1 MKVLRAESRG
11 QRAEAHSSTFHSE
24 RPEDWRQSASCAGL
38 DTDLFFTNQIS
49 GQVRRMCAACPVNQ
63 ECGQFADETGS
74 YGMWGGKYRP
84 FRAAYS
90 KRADIDVVAI
100 DRVLGGEPAE
110 LRPAERAR
118 VVHLLRMEGLTFGE
132 IEDRTGIPKRSA
144 VRIMSRDAS

>member
-1 MKVLRAESRG
+1 
-11 QRAEAHSSTFHSE
+11 
-24 RPEDWRQSASCAGL
+24 
-38 DTDLFFTNQIS
+38 
-49 GQVRRMCAACPVNQ
+49 
-63 ECGQFADETGS
+63 
-74 YGMWGGKYRP
+74 MWGGTYRP

-110 LRPAERAR
+110 LRPAERAQ

-144 VRIMSRDAS
+144 VRIMGRRS